1 MGLFSKKNSGNKKP
15 PVRLNS
21 GAKADIKVLGSGCKA
36 CHQLYDNALK
46 AFEGTDIKVEYITDM
61 QKIAEYGVMS
71 MPALV
76 QNGKVVS
83 AGRILKPAD
92 IAKLI
97 NPQN

>member
-1 MGLFSKKNSGNKKP
+1 MGLFGKKSAEKKAP
-15 PVRLNS
+15 PVRVNS
-21 GAKADIKVLGSGCKA
+21 GAKGTVKVLGSGCKA
-36 CHQLYDNALK
+36 CRQLYDNALK
-46 AFEGTDIKVEYITDM
+46 AAEGTDIKVEYITDM

-92 IAKLI
+92 IVKLI
-97 NPQN
+97 NNQN

>member
-15 PVRLNS
+15 SVRLNS
-21 GAKADIKVLGSGCKA
+21 GAKADVKVLGSGCKA

-97 NPQN
+97 YNQN

>member
-46 AFEGTDIKVEYITDM
+46 AFEGTDIKVEFITEV
-61 QKIAEYGVMS
+61 QKISEYGVMS

-76 QNGKVVS
+76 LNGKVVS
-83 AGRILKPAD
+83 AGKILKPAD
-92 IAKLI
+92 IVKLI

>member
-21 GAKADIKVLGSGCKA
+21 GAKGTVKVLSSGCKA
-36 CHQLYDNALK
+36 CRQLYDNALK
-46 AFEGTDIKVEYITDM
+46 AAEGTDIKVEYITDM

-76 QNGKVVS
+76 VNGKVVS
-83 AGRILKPAD
+83 AGKILKPAD
-92 IAKLI
+92 IARLAAK
-97 NPQN
+97 

>member
-1 MGLFSKKNSGNKKP
+1 MGLFGKKSAEKKAP
-15 PVRLNS
+15 PVRANS
-21 GAKADIKVLGSGCKA
+21 GAKGTVKVLGSGCKA

-83 AGRILKPAD
+83 AGKILKPAD

-97 NPQN
+97 NNQN